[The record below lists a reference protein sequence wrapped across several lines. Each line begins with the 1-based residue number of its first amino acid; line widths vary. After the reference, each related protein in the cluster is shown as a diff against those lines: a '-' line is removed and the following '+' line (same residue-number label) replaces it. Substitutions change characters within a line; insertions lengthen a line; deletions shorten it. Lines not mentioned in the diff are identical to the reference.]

1 MNLRRIRQACDEQLH
16 RLVLPEPFT
25 IDAFC
30 STLAR
35 ERGKPIRLMPM
46 PDGADSPC
54 GMWLATAD
62 TDWVFHQSATSQL
75 HQEHIVLHELAHM
88 IFGHTTKQD
97 RSERLQTSL
106 LPDLDPG
113 MIASM
118 LARASYTSVEERQ
131 AEMLAGLIG
140 AQVRRRDHM
149 DAERDVA
156 RAADVFEPES

>member
-1 MNLRRIRQACDEQLH
+1 MEPRRIRQTCEEQL
-16 RLVLPEPFT
+16 RRFVLPEPFT

-35 ERGKPIRLMPM
+35 ERDKPIRLMPM

-62 TDWVFHQSATSQL
+62 TDWVFHQAATSQL

-97 RSERLQTSL
+97 RAERLQARL
-106 LPDLDPG
+106 LPDLDPQ
-113 MIASM
+113 MIASV
-118 LARASYTSVEERQ
+118 LARTAYTSVEEQQ

-140 AQVRRRDHM
+140 AHVRRRAHV
-149 DAERDVA
+149 DAGPDFT
-156 RAADVFEPES
+156 RAADVFEPEP